1 MKNQQS
7 FQKCAENGKNH
18 TRFLMFISGYIVL
31 LTIAF
36 IAGLKTNYKRTEAN
50 KKSTDVEISK

>member
-1 MKNQQS
+1 
-7 FQKCAENGKNH
+7 
-18 TRFLMFISGYIVL
+18 MFISGYIVL

-36 IAGLKTNYKRTEAN
+36 IVGLKTNYKRTEAN